1 MSERTGGWLSILGRR
16 APDKTADRFPAPITA
31 KARCDL
37 VDGESTI
44 SPPATPVGVPVT
56 VESLVADRKAAALRP
71 RLVFAVDAT
80 ASRQAA
86 WDTAKRLTD
95 KLLAALP
102 GELDVALAVHGGS
115 KVHTFTDFVS
125 EPEVLRKVAGG
136 VRCIAGYTRLLDIL
150 DRVARTDDVR
160 VVVYIGDVFEE
171 REGRALRLA
180 DTLLAKETRVI
191 ILHDTDSR
199 DFDGGSVFHAIAER
213 TGGAVLP
220 FDASA
225 IEALGELLQ
234 AVAVLAVGGTELLET
249 KQATMPAATLLLEH
263 LSGRK
268 LIGGR

>member
-1 MSERTGGWLSILGRR
+1 MSTWLSIFGRGQD
-16 APDKTADRFPAPITA
+16 AGKTADGLPAPITA
-31 KARCDL
+31 KPRRDL
-37 VDGESTI
+37 VESASTV
-44 SPPATPVGVPVT
+44 SPPAKPVGTPLPAT
-56 VESLVADRKAAALRP
+56 VESLTAARKTAAPRP

-80 ASRQAA
+80 SSRQAA

-102 GELDVALAVHGGS
+102 GELDVALAVHGGGR
-115 KVHTFTDFVS
+115 VHTFSPFVS
-125 EPEVLRKVAGG
+125 DPEMLRKIANG

-150 DRVARTDDVR
+150 DRAARTDDVR

-171 REGRALRLA
+171 SERRALRLA
-180 DTLLAKETRVI
+180 DLLLAKETRII
-191 ILHDTDSR
+191 ILHDADSR
-199 DFDGGSVFHAIAER
+199 DFDEGAVFHAIAER

-220 FDASA
+220 FNASA

-263 LSGRK
+263 LSDQKR
-268 LIGGR
+268 IGSR